1 MYLTAANSIANII
14 HQGGLHCNQPK
25 EMVGGGEL
33 GPLLVNNAEDSP
45 SFTTSENTSV
55 LRMRHPRLPLK
66 VWGKGSITR

>member
-45 SFTTSENTSV
+45 TFTTSENTYRAQDATPPTSAQGV
-55 LRMRHPRLPLK
+55 
-66 VWGKGSITR
+66 G